1 MVTNP
6 VAIMRRENARLQAE
20 NERLEEELHNLRDF
34 VQILNDLALATK
46 NVTSDDELLPLLE
59 RIFTKALKL
68 LNAPDGSLMLLD
80 DESNELVF
88 VLVKG
93 ALAANLKGYRI
104 PANEGIAGWVIQNA
118 EPALVRDVRRDPRFS
133 HTVDEQFTFHTQS
146 IVAAPLIGDRKVYG
160 VIEALNKPGDEPF
173 SDSDLALLGLLCR
186 FAGEALADIERLSP
200 PEKTT

>member
-20 NERLEEELHNLRDF
+20 NERLEEELRNLRDF
-34 VQILNDLALATK
+34 VQILNDLAVATK
-46 NVTSDDELLPLLE
+46 NVTSDDELLPLLDH
-59 RIFTKALKL
+59 IFTKALKL

-88 VLVKG
+88 VLVRG

-104 PANEGIAGWVIQNA
+104 PASEGIAGWVIQNA
-118 EPALVRDVRRDPRFS
+118 DAALVRDVRRDPRFS

-146 IVAAPLIGDRKVYG
+146 IVAAPLMGDRRVYG

-186 FAGEALADIERLSP
+186 FAGEVLADIERIAP
-200 PEKTT
+200 PEKPA